1 MWMDIAA
8 LSMVLSL
15 GKLKQQ
21 AGVSLLKLAME
32 KATVQTDTLSA
43 MLAENTKIMEQSMTP
58 HLGQTI
64 DIRL

>member
-1 MWMDIAA
+1 MKM
-8 LSMVLSL
+8 
-15 GKLKQQ
+15 
-21 AGVSLLKLAME
+21 AME